1 MTDMSSFFQ
10 EKNAENK
17 PIKICSLTIP
27 ERKDK
32 SMQMYQFEKIYAEM
46 GKEYGKIR
54 KGEEEV
60 HSMMLFPME
69 SNVLKIHR
77 AYPGSNSRRLREAI
91 GLVLFDI
98 KSRVKGEEADTSRF
112 RDADNER
119 LEKALLMAFDP
130 FTNEEIREVLGQMD
144 AEHLHEYYKEPVM
157 CLLRIKDSVDTWE
170 KRGGSNGYFDFI
182 EQYMGAQINDDK
194 MNFSVMIGKDT
205 KL

>member
-1 MTDMSSFFQ
+1 M
-10 EKNAENK
+10 
-17 PIKICSLTIP
+17 P

-77 AYPGSNSRRLREAI
+77 AYPGSNSRRLREAV

-98 KSRVKGEEADTSRF
+98 KSRVGGEEADTGRF

-157 CLLRIKDSVDTWE
+157 CLLRIKDSVDIWE

>member
-1 MTDMSSFFQ
+1 M
-10 EKNAENK
+10 
-17 PIKICSLTIP
+17 P

-32 SMQMYQFEKIYAEM
+32 SMQTYQFEKIYAEM
-46 GKEYGKIR
+46 EKEYGKIR

-77 AYPGSNSRRLREAI
+77 AYPGSNSRRLREAV

-98 KSRVKGEEADTSRF
+98 KSRVGGEEADTGRF

-157 CLLRIKDSVDTWE
+157 CLLRIKDSVDIWE

-182 EQYMGAQINDDK
+182 EQYMGEQINDDK